1 MKIFSESVLK
11 KSPSAKNQSQS
22 TAKVEIDVMSTDECK
37 SSKVDDERTA
47 DMDDFEGVIESNTLQ
62 EREDF
67 QEQVEKLNKQW
78 QTSKKRSRSRIQGL
92 DQNV

>member
-1 MKIFSESVLK
+1 MKILSESMLE
-11 KSPSAKNQSQS
+11 KSPRAENQSQS
-22 TAKVEIDVMSTDECK
+22 TAKIEIDVMLTDECK

-62 EREDF
+62 EREYF
-67 QEQVEKLNKQW
+67 QEQVEELNKQW

-92 DQNV
+92 DQNI